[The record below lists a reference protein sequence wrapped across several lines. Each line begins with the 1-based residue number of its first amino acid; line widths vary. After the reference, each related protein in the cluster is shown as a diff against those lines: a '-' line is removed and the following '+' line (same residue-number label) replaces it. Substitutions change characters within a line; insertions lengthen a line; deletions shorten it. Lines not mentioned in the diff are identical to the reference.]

1 MTENFPPPGF
11 IATDSGIPGIEVYTP
26 VPAEEAH
33 REVVDFACPQCGAT
47 TAYSIAEGG
56 LTCTHCGYYE
66 APNREV
72 VGKGAQAFEFTV
84 DTMARAAQGWGEARK
99 ELACQNCGAVTT
111 FPQESLTH
119 TCPFCASNKVIQ
131 REAPQDVL
139 RPRFLIPFKVQPDAC
154 QKIAREWLGSSWMT
168 PGQLRNLARL
178 ADFSPIYLPFWT
190 FDATARASW
199 RAQVGHTVTDRYYD
213 HGSRSWKTRTRI
225 EWRWESGKVTVKFD
239 DLQVPGT
246 TRLSA
251 LLIGRIKPFEL
262 ADLVSYDPSYLA
274 GMQAQ
279 AFDTVLEKA
288 WEEGRVEMRGRTR
301 EACRQQASTGM
312 IRNFSMTLDFS
323 DENWRYLLLPV
334 FVAAYS
340 YAGQIFQV
348 LVNGQTGAIAGQR
361 PVDWTR
367 VGLAIAAAL
376 GPGLLLTL
384 IGLLTLLLGGV
395 GVVIG
400 GVGLFLLVI
409 GAIVTF
415 FILRT
420 AMQMDDA

>member
-1 MTENFPPPGF
+1 MNPNFPPQDFLPM
-11 IATDSGIPGIEVYTP
+11 DSTIPGIEVFR
-26 VPAEEAH
+26 PAAEQEEH
-33 REVVDFACPQCGAT
+33 REVVDFSCPQCGAT

-56 LTCTHCGYYE
+56 LTCVHCGYYE
-66 APNREV
+66 APSREV

-84 DTMARAAQGWGEARK
+84 ETVERAAQGWGETRK

-119 TCPFCASNKVIQ
+119 TCPFCASNKVVQ

-139 RPRFLIPFKVQPDAC
+139 RPRFLVPFQIQPDAC

-168 PGQLRNLARL
+168 PVKLRTLARL
-178 ADFSPIYLPFWT
+178 ADFTPIYLPFWT
-190 FDATARASW
+190 FDATTHAGW

-225 EWRWESGKVTVKFD
+225 EWRWESGKVKKTFD

-246 TRLSA
+246 SRLSA
-251 LLIGRIKPFEL
+251 LLMGRIKAFNL
-262 ADLVSYDPSYLA
+262 TALVPYDPSFLA

-279 AFDTVLEKA
+279 AYDVLLEKA
-288 WEEGRVEMRGRTR
+288 WEQGRAKMRDKTR

-312 IRNFSMTLDFS
+312 IRSFSMTLDFS

-334 FVAAYS
+334 YVAAYTF
-340 YAGQIFQV
+340 AGQTFQV
-348 LVNGQTGAIAGQR
+348 LVNGQTGIIAGQR

-367 VGLAIAAAL
+367 VSLAIAAAL
-376 GPGLLLTL
+376 GPGFLLSV
-384 IGLLTLLLGGV
+384 IGLLTLIFGGI

-400 GVGLFLLVI
+400 GVGLFLLII
-409 GAIVTF
+409 GAIITF